1 MIHFVLSDWRTAR
14 RVKESLLF
22 WCRVACLIYFVFRPA
37 ECVRDV
43 GHGWFS
49 SYLVPGTYYLV
60 AADGWLHVL
69 STYFTLF
76 SFFRGGRMSAP
87 PTAVVGRL
95 WSVFGGRAVTYGLY
109 VQFLGYYGMMMC

>member
-1 MIHFVLSDWRTAR
+1 M
-14 RVKESLLF
+14 
-22 WCRVACLIYFVFRPA
+22 
-37 ECVRDV
+37 RDV

-49 SYLVPGTYYLV
+49 SYQVPGTYYLV
-60 AADGWLHVL
+60 AADGWLHVY

-109 VQFLGYYGMMMC
+109 VQFLGYYGMMMCVDLAVFLNHLGGGGGCSGGRGRFDC